1 MGIKDLA
8 QTAMAP
14 AQWLALLT
22 APQSINLPIIEV
34 QRGIILSH
42 LSSEDRKASSVS
54 LHGHLGVAA
63 VSILPLSYLIRGS
76 QSTGC
81 RVEHIFRAVS
91 QGGVLGST
99 SLKAVL
105 ILTVRPQT
113 HLRSPERGVCPQTAP
128 GRLSPEEDGFP
139 RPLQ

>member
-1 MGIKDLA
+1 MWKSKKDLA
-8 QTAMAP
+8 QTAVAP

-22 APQSINLPIIEV
+22 APQSINLM
-34 QRGIILSH
+34 IILPH

-54 LHGHLGVAA
+54 LRGHLGVAA
-63 VSILPLSYLIRGS
+63 VSILPFSYLIRGS

-81 RVEHIFRAVS
+81 RVQHIFRAVS

-99 SLKAVL
+99 SLKAVP
-105 ILTVRPQT
+105 ILMVRPQT
-113 HLRSPERGVCPQTAP
+113 GLRSPERGVCLQTAL
-128 GRLSPEEDGFP
+128 GRLSPEEALFP